1 MAEDNK
7 KEYIKEEYR
16 DGLHIIEYLSE
27 PENPELEN
35 ELPKKDIRKKT
46 ERQKAW
52 LVLCLSLVLILII
65 GTFAWYV
72 ILAIRQVDSKDTTVM
87 TPYMLYLLDPADES
101 SLALTIGNLHPGET
115 KQAVICVSSQ
125 KPEEMG
131 IATISKDSE
140 FAYELEL
147 AYTQNLALD
156 YKVYELELIEDAE
169 ANSTEG
175 LIVVEDST
183 GSNTKTFKRAL
194 SGEKLAKADP
204 DVSQERQKE
213 MYGGSNQNL
222 DSEWPNIA
230 SQIVN
235 LGQYDSYKKDASN
248 NDLSLNTKITEAGGT
263 VEYDKD
269 YYLIEMTWKEN
280 DQQGKPIRFDDYTK
294 ETDLIYIIVKAMQP
308 KPVEEP

>member
-1 MAEDNK
+1 MAEEK
-7 KEYIKEEYR
+7 KEYIREEYR
-16 DGLHIIEYLSE
+16 DGLHYIEFLPE
-27 PENPELEN
+27 PENQETEKAQVEKGLR
-35 ELPKKDIRKKT
+35 RKA

-52 LVLCLSLVLILII
+52 LVLCLSLVLILIV

-72 ILAIRQVDSKDTTVM
+72 ISAIRRVDSEDTTVM
-87 TPYMLYLLDPADES
+87 TPYLLYLLNPTDEQ
-101 SLALTIGNLHPGET
+101 SLAITIGNLHPGET

-131 IATISKDSE
+131 IAAISKDSE

-147 AYTQNLALD
+147 AYTENLALD

-169 ANSTEG
+169 ANVIED

-194 SGEKLAKADP
+194 SGEKLAKAAP

-213 MYGGSNQNL
+213 MYPGS
-222 DSEWPNIA
+222 DEA
-230 SQIVN
+230 RAKIVN
-235 LGQYDSYKKDASN
+235 LGQYDSYRTDAAGKV
-248 NDLSLNTKITEAGGT
+248 LSLNTKVTTENGT

-269 YYLIEMTWKEN
+269 YYLIEMKWKDKDEN
-280 DQQGKPIRFDDYTK
+280 GNTVRFENYTK

-308 KPVEEP
+308 KPVEKQ

>member
-1 MAEDNK
+1 MAEEK
-7 KEYIKEEYR
+7 KEYIREEYR
-16 DGLHIIEYLSE
+16 DGLHYIEFLPE
-27 PENPELEN
+27 PENQETEKAQVEKGLR
-35 ELPKKDIRKKT
+35 RKA

-52 LVLCLSLVLILII
+52 LVLCLSLVLILIV

-72 ILAIRQVDSKDTTVM
+72 ISAIRRVDSEDTTVM
-87 TPYMLYLLDPADES
+87 TPYLLYLLNPTDEQ
-101 SLALTIGNLHPGET
+101 SLAITIGNLHPGET

-131 IATISKDSE
+131 IAAISKDSE

-147 AYTQNLALD
+147 AYTENLALD

-169 ANSTEG
+169 ANVIED

-194 SGEKLAKADP
+194 SGEELAKAAP

-213 MYGGSNQNL
+213 MYPGS
-222 DSEWPNIA
+222 DEA
-230 SQIVN
+230 RAKIVN
-235 LGQYDSYKKDASN
+235 LGQYDSYRTDAAGKV
-248 NDLSLNTKITEAGGT
+248 LSLNTKVTTENGT

-269 YYLIEMTWKEN
+269 YYLIEMKWKEKDEN
-280 DQQGKPIRFDDYTK
+280 GNTVQFENYTK

-308 KPVEEP
+308 KPVEKQ

>member
-1 MAEDNK
+1 MAEEK
-7 KEYIKEEYR
+7 KEYIREEYR
-16 DGLHIIEYLSE
+16 DGLHYIEFLPE
-27 PENPELEN
+27 PENQETEKAQVEKGLR
-35 ELPKKDIRKKT
+35 RKA

-52 LVLCLSLVLILII
+52 LVLCLSLVLILIV

-72 ILAIRQVDSKDTTVM
+72 ISAIRRVDSEDTTVM
-87 TPYMLYLLDPADES
+87 TPYLLYLLNPTDEQ
-101 SLALTIGNLHPGET
+101 SLAITIGNLHPGET

-131 IATISKDSE
+131 IAAISKDSE

-147 AYTQNLALD
+147 AYTENLALD

-169 ANSTEG
+169 ANVIED

-194 SGEKLAKADP
+194 SGEKLAKAEP

-213 MYGGSNQNL
+213 MYPGS
-222 DSEWPNIA
+222 DEA
-230 SQIVN
+230 RAKIVN
-235 LGQYDSYKKDASN
+235 LGQYDSYRTDAAGKV
-248 NDLSLNTKITEAGGT
+248 LSLNTKVTTENGT

-269 YYLIEMTWKEN
+269 YYLIEMKWKEKDEN
-280 DQQGKPIRFDDYTK
+280 GNTVQFENYTK

-308 KPVEEP
+308 KPVEKQ

>member
-1 MAEDNK
+1 MAEEK
-7 KEYIKEEYR
+7 KEYIREEYR
-16 DGLHIIEYLSE
+16 DGLHYIEFLPE
-27 PENPELEN
+27 PENQETEKAQVEKGLR
-35 ELPKKDIRKKT
+35 RKA

-52 LVLCLSLVLILII
+52 LVLCLSLVLILLV

-72 ILAIRQVDSKDTTVM
+72 ISAIRHVDSEDTTVM
-87 TPYMLYLLDPADES
+87 TPYLLYLLNPTDEQ
-101 SLALTIGNLHPGET
+101 SLAITIGNLHPGET

-131 IATISKDSE
+131 IAAISKDSE

-147 AYTQNLALD
+147 AYTENLALD

-169 ANSTEG
+169 ANVIED

-194 SGEKLAKADP
+194 SGEKLAKAAP

-213 MYGGSNQNL
+213 MYPGT
-222 DSEWPNIA
+222 DEA
-230 SQIVN
+230 RAKIVN
-235 LGQYDSYKKDASN
+235 LGQYDSYRTDAAGEV
-248 NDLSLNTKITEAGGT
+248 LSLNTKVTTENGT

-269 YYLIEMTWKEN
+269 YYLIEMKWKDKDEN
-280 DQQGKPIRFDDYTK
+280 GNTVQFENYTK

-308 KPVEEP
+308 KPVEKQ

>member
-1 MAEDNK
+1 MAEEK
-7 KEYIKEEYR
+7 KEYIREEYR
-16 DGLHIIEYLSE
+16 DGLHYIEFLPE
-27 PENPELEN
+27 PENQETEKAQVEKGLR
-35 ELPKKDIRKKT
+35 RKA

-52 LVLCLSLVLILII
+52 LVLCLSLVLILIV

-72 ILAIRQVDSKDTTVM
+72 ISAIRRVDSEDTTVM
-87 TPYMLYLLDPADES
+87 TPYLLYLLNPTDEQ
-101 SLALTIGNLHPGET
+101 SLAITIGNLHPGET

-131 IATISKDSE
+131 IAAISKDSE

-147 AYTQNLALD
+147 AYTENLALD

-169 ANSTEG
+169 ANVIED

-194 SGEKLAKADP
+194 SGEKLAKAEP

-213 MYGGSNQNL
+213 MYPGS
-222 DSEWPNIA
+222 DEA
-230 SQIVN
+230 RAKIVN
-235 LGQYDSYKKDASN
+235 LGQYDSYRTDAAGKV
-248 NDLSLNTKITEAGGT
+248 LSLNTKVTTENGT

-269 YYLIEMTWKEN
+269 YYLIEMKWKDKDEN
-280 DQQGKPIRFDDYTK
+280 GNTVRFENYTK

-308 KPVEEP
+308 KPVEKQ